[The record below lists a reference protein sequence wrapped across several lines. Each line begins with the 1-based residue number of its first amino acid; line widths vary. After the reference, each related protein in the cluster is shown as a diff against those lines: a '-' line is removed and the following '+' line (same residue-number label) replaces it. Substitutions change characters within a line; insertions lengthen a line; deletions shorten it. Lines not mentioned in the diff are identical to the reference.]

1 MVRAVRW
8 ADILVFDNGVV
19 TLSLLVLL
27 YLTSCYSFAI
37 TYFECPRVGNF
48 RLKTVRFVLSVQNLN
63 STIFVRAN
71 TFKGK

>member
-8 ADILVFDNGVV
+8 ADVLVFDNGVI

-48 RLKTVRFVLSVQNLN
+48 RLKN
-63 STIFVRAN
+63 STIRTIRAK
-71 TFKGK
+71 FKQYNFCPCQHF